1 MSTPAGWYPDPS
13 NAPQSRYWDG
23 DVWTDQTR
31 PFEPPA
37 ALQESKK
44 TPPKKRGNGWIRS
57 GVIVA
62 GLGVVFAILA
72 AGSTHVDAYGNSVQG
87 GPTVGTFLIIIL
99 GVILAAIGFCIRL
112 LAAVEKR

>member
-13 NAPQSRYWDG
+13 SAPQTRYWDG

-37 ALQESKK
+37 ALPGGKQIS
-44 TPPKKRGNGWIRS
+44 PKKRGNGWIRA
-57 GVIVA
+57 GMIVG
-62 GLGVVFAILA
+62 GLGVIFAILA
-72 AGSTHVDAYGNSVQG
+72 AGTTHVDAYGNSVQG
-87 GPTVGTFLIIIL
+87 GPTLGTFLLIIL
-99 GVILAAIGFCIRL
+99 GVLLAGIGFCIRI